1 MDWTNGGTTTQ
12 HADVA
17 AVLLETPP
25 L

>member
-12 HADVA
+12 RADVA
-17 AVLLETPP
+17 AVLLEAPP